1 MTRASQE
8 DGRSDEQHSKTAQ
21 GQNPWD
27 EHLSTQEKQADRYRP
42 PLVTGL
48 DIQVSRG
55 KFLGR
60 LAILILG
67 VGWKPCSVCFP
78 P

>member
-8 DGRSDEQHSKTAQ
+8 DGRSDEQLSKTAQ

-67 VGWKPCSVCFP
+67 VGWRPCSVCFP
-78 P
+78 S